1 MVLSRGVAGKREK
14 ELVSMNRPIEKEV
27 AIVQIEI
34 GELKFGKFETS
45 ICDNRSSGTEN
56 SCNKVQIL
64 I

>member
-1 MVLSRGVAGKREK
+1 MVLSRGVASKREK

-27 AIVQIEI
+27 VQIEI

-45 ICDNRSSGTEN
+45 ICDNRLSGTEN

>member
-1 MVLSRGVAGKREK
+1 
-14 ELVSMNRPIEKEV
+14 MNRPIEKEV

-45 ICDNRSSGTEN
+45 ICDNRSSGTER

-64 I
+64 IQEGFMKQASFNIFG

>member
-1 MVLSRGVAGKREK
+1 
-14 ELVSMNRPIEKEV
+14 MNRPIEKEV
-27 AIVQIEI
+27 VQIEI

-64 I
+64 IQEGFMKQASFNIFD

>member
-1 MVLSRGVAGKREK
+1 
-14 ELVSMNRPIEKEV
+14 MNRPIEKEV
-27 AIVQIEI
+27 VQIEI

-64 I
+64 IQKGFMKQASFNIFG

>member
-1 MVLSRGVAGKREK
+1 
-14 ELVSMNRPIEKEV
+14 MNRPIEKEV
-27 AIVQIEI
+27 VQTEI

>member
-1 MVLSRGVAGKREK
+1 MVLSRGVASKREK

-27 AIVQIEI
+27 VQIEI

-56 SCNKVQIL
+56 SCNKVQIV